1 MKIKPLILLL
11 SSFLLVACSNGNQE
25 TAEKSFGDKAETTQ
39 TSKKSSSASKD
50 SSKSKTQTKKSNE
63 ELYADVIA
71 SYPTEYNSNSHAFY
85 DLNNDGVDEMFIGDN
100 EKIEALY
107 YIVGGVPQRLGY
119 SYAAFTGSLRKEFQ
133 IFADGT
139 VAQRS
144 WFMENDT
151 GRVTIFNLTND
162 GNEAQVESDYQDV
175 KVYPFIPE
183 NFSIIEGNFDNSKLK
198 WITTVKTQKVES
210 HFVLANEHSSQ
221 TKTQNTTSDKNNK
234 ITPYKSDQLPSAMN
248 PETRYRDGFY
258 ISPLNTIDQNTS
270 KVYVYKYGQTSEI
283 DSITGNTKDMT
294 EFLHWIRETAPDGTT
309 KNGLKSNYDYWV
321 KNVK

>member
-25 TAEKSFGDKAETTQ
+25 TAESSFGKKAETTQ

-71 SYPTEYNSNSHAFY
+71 SYPTEYASNYHAFY
-85 DLNNDGVDEMFIGDN
+85 DINKDGVDEMFIGDS
-100 EKIEALY
+100 KIPGAFY
-107 YIVGGVPQRLGY
+107 YIVDGKPQRLGY
-119 SYAAFTGSLRKEFQ
+119 SYIASAGGSRKSFQ
-133 IFADGT
+133 VFDNGYVVQYDWYSGNGKGNAT
-139 VAQRS
+139 V
-144 WFMENDT
+144 
-151 GRVTIFNLTND
+151 FNLLND
-162 GNEAQVESDYQDV
+162 GNEAEIIRQEKDIQIIQLAPIDLEIQSQV
-175 KVYPFIPE
+175 
-183 NFSIIEGNFDNSKLK
+183 FDLTKLK
-198 WITTVKTQKVES
+198 WIQEGYKQNFDSQYVE
-210 HFVLANEHSSQ
+210 ANEHSSQ

-294 EFLHWIRETAPDGTT
+294 EFLHWIREIAPDGTT